1 YGTPAKQPLVDQVK
15 GPLLIHFAEN
25 DKRVNA
31 TWEEYKVVLEKNAAE
46 YEAFTYAKAQH
57 GFHNDSTSRYSPK
70 DAELAWRRTVDF
82 FDSHL
87 K

>member
-1 YGTPAKQPLVDQVK
+1 MGGIQSSIK
-15 GPLLIHFAEN
+15 
-25 DKRVNA
+25 
-31 TWEEYKVVLEKNAAE
+31 KNAAE